1 MNLISLEVLNTRGKN
16 VEILLNTDSIV
27 SLEKESDYYVLYL
40 VDGRKFKLTEEQY
53 QEQFVKI
60 N

>member
-1 MNLISLEVLNTRGKN
+1 MNLISLVVLNSKSKE
-16 VEILLNTDSIV
+16 VEILLNTDSVV
-27 SLEKESDYYVLYL
+27 SLEKESDYYVLHL

>member
-16 VEILLNTDSIV
+16 IEILLNTDSIV

-40 VDGRKFKLTEEQY
+40 VDGRKFKLTEKQY

>member
-1 MNLISLEVLNTRGKN
+1 MNLISLVVLNTRGKN
-16 VEILLNTDSIV
+16 VEILLNTNSVV

>member
-1 MNLISLEVLNTRGKN
+1 MKLISLAVLNTRGKN
-16 VEILLNTDSIV
+16 VEILLNTDSVV

>member
-1 MNLISLEVLNTRGKN
+1 MNLISLEVLNTRSKN

-53 QEQFVKI
+53 QEQLVKI

>member
-1 MNLISLEVLNTRGKN
+1 MNLISLVVLNIRGKN
-16 VEILLNTDSIV
+16 VEILLNTDSVV

>member
-16 VEILLNTDSIV
+16 IEILLNTDSIV

>member
-1 MNLISLEVLNTRGKN
+1 MNLSSLEVLNTRGKN
-16 VEILLNTDSIV
+16 IEILLNTDSIV

>member
-1 MNLISLEVLNTRGKN
+1 MKLISLAVLNTRGKN
-16 VEILLNTDSIV
+16 VEILLNTDSVV

-53 QEQFVKI
+53 QEQFIKD
-60 N
+60 

>member
-53 QEQFVKI
+53 QEQFIKD
-60 N
+60 

>member
-1 MNLISLEVLNTRGKN
+1 MKLISLEVLNTRGKN
-16 VEILLNTDSIV
+16 IEILLNTDSVV

-53 QEQFVKI
+53 QEQFIKD
-60 N
+60 

>member
-1 MNLISLEVLNTRGKN
+1 MNLISLEVLNTRSKN

>member
-1 MNLISLEVLNTRGKN
+1 MNLISLVVLNTKAKN
-16 VEILLNTDSIV
+16 VEILLNTDSVV

>member
-1 MNLISLEVLNTRGKN
+1 MNLISLVVLNIIGKN
-16 VEILLNTDSIV
+16 VEILLNTDSVV
-27 SLEKESDYYVLYL
+27 SLEKESGYYVLYL

>member
-1 MNLISLEVLNTRGKN
+1 MNLISLVVLNIIGKN
-16 VEILLNTDSIV
+16 VEILLNTDSVV

>member
-1 MNLISLEVLNTRGKN
+1 MNLISLVVLNTRAKN
-16 VEILLNTDSIV
+16 VEILLNTDSVV